1 MAESNTKAKVVREV
15 IAVLLAVAALP
26 LLYCMVQDESLVN
39 PLKYNPDTQFAIIR
53 GGFESYCKAFGAIIM
68 LVGAAWLLV
77 GYNDKLSTDP
87 NRLTEDDEF

>member
-1 MAESNTKAKVVREV
+1 MAESNNKAKTIREV
-15 IAVLLAVAALP
+15 IAVFLAIAALP

-39 PLKYNPDTQFAIIR
+39 PLKFNPETQFSVIR

-68 LVGAAWLLV
+68 LVGAAWLLI
-77 GYNDKLSTDP
+77 GYNDKLQTDP